1 MRDRTGNYRLMY
13 QLGRGG
19 MGQVWG
25 GVRVG
30 REGMVMPCAIKVLH
44 PALAQTPQEHE
55 RFYNEARIATQLDHG
70 RIVKVIDISE
80 VQGSPCLVME
90 WVDGV
95 NLREFIE
102 KVGARLD
109 LDVCFIIGEILTAFV
124 YAHERKVAGADAGVI
139 HYDVKPENIMV
150 SASGEIKL
158 TDFGIARFAATADGT
173 MSRSMGTP
181 RYMSPEQMNGRA
193 RRETDIY
200 SLGVVLHELLDG
212 KRYLDGCDRQQLQT
226 LVLDGYV
233 PELDRA
239 DVPAWLD
246 QLRRRML
253 ASNADDRPS
262 AAEALSLILQK
273 TAHYQLASQQLRVL
287 YQHHVGERRSGL
299 TELVDTD
306 DVPATY
312 RRLRDER
319 APTPT
324 PEIEPAQSELSRRST
339 KTGLP
344 GYEAPITV
352 TEVLEKSAPDGLP
365 PVEVAPAT
373 RPPSRRWVW
382 SGLAAGAL
390 ILVGIS
396 VGVIAAR
403 PGDELATTDGPARA
417 SEPDE
422 EPIVDSGPAW
432 EPGPVE
438 EPIVDS
444 GPTPMPTP
452 DPVPPAEPTP
462 ESATQ
467 HESVTQPSP
476 DVQTEPT
483 TEPTI
488 EPEPSIQPESKPQKK
503 QLRKVPV
510 TFVIKGAAK
519 AQLEVGSRS
528 LSYNRMAMTD
538 LRPGHYAVRW
548 RESDDE
554 PWHAAGAIDVAALSK
569 GAYYEVQVGPKS
581 VDMFERKE
589 GSAK

>member
-1 MRDRTGNYRLMY
+1 MRDRSGNYRLMY

-109 LDVCFIIGEILTAFV
+109 LDVVLFIIGEILTAFV

-139 HYDVKPENIMV
+139 HYDVKPENMMV

-226 LVLDGYV
+226 LVLEGYV
-233 PELDRA
+233 PDLDRD

-339 KTGLP
+339 RTGLP
-344 GYEAPITV
+344 GIEAPITV

-365 PVEVAPAT
+365 PVEVVPAT
-373 RPPSRRWVW
+373 RAPSRRWVW
-382 SGLAAGAL
+382 SGLAAAAL

-403 PGDELATTDGPARA
+403 PGDELAATDRPAR
-417 SEPDE
+417 
-422 EPIVDSGPAW
+422 
-432 EPGPVE
+432 EPGPVD
-438 EPIVDS
+438 EPVAAVPATDADS
-444 GPTPMPTP
+444 ESVVVRTTTPKQPKPAPTP
-452 DPVPPAEPTP
+452 DPVPPPEPTLEP
-462 ESATQ
+462 ATQ
-467 HESVTQPSP
+467 HESVTPP
-476 DVQTEPT
+476 APAAQTEPM
-483 TEPTI
+483 I
-488 EPEPSIQPESKPQKK
+488 EPEPSLQPETKPPKK
-503 QLRKVPV
+503 QVRKVPV
-510 TFVIKGAAK
+510 TFVIKGAVK

-528 LSYNRMAMTD
+528 LSYDRMAMTD
-538 LRPGHYAVRW
+538 LRPGHYTVRW

-554 PWHAAGAIDVAALSK
+554 PWHAAGSIDVAVLSK

-581 VDMFERKE
+581 VDVFERKE
-589 GSAK
+589 GSLK